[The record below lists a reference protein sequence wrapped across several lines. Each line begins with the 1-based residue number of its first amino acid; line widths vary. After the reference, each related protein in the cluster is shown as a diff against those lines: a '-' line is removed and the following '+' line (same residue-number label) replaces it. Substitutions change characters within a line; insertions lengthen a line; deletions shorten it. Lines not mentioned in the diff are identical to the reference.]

1 MSIKGLKDLLEK
13 FRNGEIADDAAFESE
28 LNKAL
33 PDTWVPKTT
42 FNELNDKHKLAEKQS
57 KELSDQLATLKNKA
71 GLADEYKTKIDELTA
86 AQKTEKENFDKQL
99 AELKNGYALDD
110 ALRGAKARNVK
121 ALKGMLDMSKI
132 TYDGDKV
139 LGLDD
144 QIKALK
150 ESDAYLFEEEETPAD
165 TNPPQLKPSFGSGLT
180 KGDPNNGGNHFSKLE
195 AQMRH
200 AAGLM

>member
-1 MSIKGLKDLLEK
+1 MAIKGLKDLLDK

-57 KELSDQLATLKNKA
+57 KELSDQLATLKDKA

-150 ESDAYLFEEEETPAD
+150 ESDSYLFEEETSAEL
-165 TNPPQLKPSFGSGLT
+165 NPPQSKPSFGSGLT
-180 KGDPNNGGNHFSKLE
+180 KGDPNNGNHFSKLE
-195 AQMRH
+195 AQMRR

>member
-1 MSIKGLKDLLEK
+1 MAIKGLKDLLEK
-13 FRNGEIADDAAFESE
+13 FRSGEIADDAAFESE

-33 PDTWVPKTT
+33 PEDWIPKTT
-42 FNELNDKHKLAEKQS
+42 YNELNDKHKLAEKQS
-57 KELSDQLATLKNKA
+57 KELSDQLAALKDKA

-99 AELKNGYALDD
+99 SDIRHGYLLDD
-110 ALRGAKARNVK
+110 ALRATKARNIK
-121 ALKGMLDMSKI
+121 AVKGMIDTSKI

-150 ESDAYLFEEEETPAD
+150 ESDAYLFEEGEPAEPD
-165 TNPPQLKPSFGSGLT
+165 PPQPKPSFGSGLT
-180 KGDPNNGGNHFSKLE
+180 KGDPNNGGNHFTKLE

-200 AAGLM
+200 AAGLL

>member
-1 MSIKGLKDLLEK
+1 MAIKGLKDLLEK

-33 PDTWVPKTT
+33 PDSWVPKTT
-42 FNELNDKHKLAEKQS
+42 FNELNEKHKLADKQN
-57 KELSDQLATLKNKA
+57 KELSGQLATLKEKA
-71 GLADEYKTKIDELTA
+71 GLADDYKVQIDKLTES
-86 AQKTEKENFDKQL
+86 QKAEKENFDKQL

-110 ALRGAKARNVK
+110 ALRGAKARNIK

-150 ESDAYLFEEEETPAD
+150 ESDAYLFEEETPAD
-165 TNPPQLKPSFGSGLT
+165 TNPPQPKPSFGSGLT
-180 KGDPNNGGNHFSKLE
+180 KGDPNNGNHFSKLE

>member
-1 MSIKGLKDLLEK
+1 MAIKGLKDLLER
-13 FRNGEIADDAAFESE
+13 FRSGEIADDAAFESE

-57 KELSDQLATLKNKA
+57 KELSDQLATLKDKA

-86 AQKTEKENFDKQL
+86 AQKNEKENFDKQL
-99 AELKNGYALDD
+99 ADLRNGYALDD

-150 ESDAYLFEEEETPAD
+150 ESDAYLFEEETPAD
-165 TNPPQLKPSFGSGLT
+165 TNPPQSKPSFGSGLT
-180 KGDPNNGGNHFSKLE
+180 KGDPNNGNHFSKLE